1 MLHYGFVTQPSMN
14 HTPVILPPEVRTARL
29 LLRPWQ
35 ADDAEALLPVLEA
48 NREHLGPW
56 IPRRVS
62 DPAPVPV
69 LSQRL
74 TGFGDDFAA
83 NREWR
88 FGMFSPDQRRVMGEV
103 GLFPRAASGRVPF
116 ADADRVELGYWLRAD
131 ETGNGFVIEAARAVL
146 AEAATVARFS
156 HVEIRCDARNAP
168 SVAVARRLGFLLA
181 ETLHEEA
188 EPDVELQVWTS
199 ALEPFH
205 GQSR

>member
-1 MLHYGFVTQPSMN
+1 MN
-14 HTPVILPPEVRTARL
+14 HTGADKPVIFPREVRTGRL
-29 LLRPWQ
+29 VLRPWQ
-35 ADDAEALLPVLEA
+35 GDDAEALLPVLEA

-131 ETGNGFVIEAARAVL
+131 DTGNGFVIEAARAVL

-181 ETLHEEA
+181 ETLREEA